1 MIFHENNAARF
12 RVTAYDARFLVLA
25 QQTAIP
31 LITEDAKLR
40 VAAPLLTQSLDQALG
55 RI

>member
-12 RVTAYDARFLVLA
+12 RVTAYDARLLVLA
-25 QQTAIP
+25 QQTGTP

-40 VAAPLLTQSLDQALG
+40 AAAPLLTQSLDQALG